1 VFIVDNILLSPM
13 KGFMWIVRELHN
25 AAQQEIKDEGDQLT
39 HRLSTLYMMLETS
52 QLTQDEFDQ
61 QEQEILTRLD
71 EIEAAQGE
79 PQAADDDDGEDSDD
93 DDDSDD
99 DSDSDD
105 SDDDDEDQTD
115 GDDVDSSVD
124 SSVDPSDDPGVDLN
138 ESEADTGANDHPPE
152 GEHLADP
159 ESNAQS
165 TDTRLSTPTHRAD
178 DHHPDDVTA

>member
-1 VFIVDNILLSPM
+1 MFIVDNILLSPM

-79 PQAADDDDGEDSDD
+79 PQAADDDGEDSDD

-99 DSDSDD
+99 DNDSDSDD
-105 SDDDDEDQTD
+105 SADANEDQTD
-115 GDDVDSSVD
+115 GDDDDSGDD
-124 SSVDPSDDPGVDLN
+124 SGGNSSVDLN
-138 ESEADTGANDHPPE
+138 EPEADTGANDHPPE

>member
-99 DSDSDD
+99 DNDSDSDD
-105 SDDDDEDQTD
+105 SADANEDQTD
-115 GDDVDSSVD
+115 GDDDDSGD
-124 SSVDPSDDPGVDLN
+124 DPGDDPGVDLN
-138 ESEADTGANDHPPE
+138 EPEADTGANDHPPE

-178 DHHPDDVTA
+178 DQHPDDVTA